1 MLELEFTEPTKYI
14 NKERKM
20 TLFTYSTE
28 FNVLKDLM
36 ENDVEVNEETG
47 EFIDNSKVIA
57 DLFGEI
63 SMNFDNKLNDSQ
75 RWIIEQEACADT
87 LKAEAKRLSAKATA
101 LQNRAD
107 RVRELMKGAIVAT
120 GETKYKTDL
129 FSFFIKKSE
138 SVQVLSEDE
147 LPREYLRIKREA
159 DKIKIKEAL
168 KKGEHIEGC
177 SIVEKLSLGVK

>member
-1 MLELEFTEPTKYI
+1 
-14 NKERKM
+14 M
-20 TLFTYSTE
+20 TLFNYSLE
-28 FNVLKDLM
+28 FQVLKDLM
-36 ENDVEVNEETG
+36 ENDIEVNEDTG

-63 SMNFDNKLNDSQ
+63 SLKFDAKLNDSQ
-75 RWIIEQEACADT
+75 RWIIEQEAMADV
-87 LKAEAKRLSAKATA
+87 LKAEAKRLIAKATA

-107 RVRELMKGAIVAT
+107 RVRELIKGAIVAT
-120 GETKYKTDL
+120 GETKHKTDL

-138 SVQVLSEDE
+138 SVNVVSEDE
-147 LPREYLRIKREA
+147 LPREFLRIKREA

-177 SIVEKLSLGVK
+177 SIVEKLSLVVK